1 MSMTRNWHD
10 LIFSNQ
16 PGLRRR
22 RHILFWIVWLIYFTG
37 SFFYEQQGFAA
48 AGSWK
53 WIFIILFKSA
63 FLLLCHMFIVYT
75 VIYFLM
81 PQFALKGRPLLF
93 SLGLLTTILITIA
106 WAYFCYAILFPN
118 FDERIHLLSGISK
131 NTMLW
136 NSVVAGMISALK
148 VLAAAIAIKLLKR
161 WYLQQTENDRLE
173 KEKFTVELQLLKAQI
188 NPDFLFHSL
197 DNIYFFS
204 ETDPPKASE
213 LLLRLSDM
221 LSYMLYECDQPLV
234 ALTKEL
240 KMIGDY
246 IYLEKTRIGERLET
260 DVYISGDA
268 EGKMIAPLL
277 LLPLIENSFSYC
289 RNETLERTW
298 INLDLRMETDEFIM
312 KLVNGKSIGNIFP
325 DPSVNNGLVDVQ
337 KRLDFYYP
345 EKNEIRILAEPEMMM
360 TSLKI
365 HYGKW

>member
-1 MSMTRNWHD
+1 
-10 LIFSNQ
+10 
-16 PGLRRR
+16 
-22 RHILFWIVWLIYFTG
+22 
-37 SFFYEQQGFAA
+37 
-48 AGSWK
+48 
-53 WIFIILFKSA
+53 
-63 FLLLCHMFIVYT
+63 
-75 VIYFLM
+75 
-81 PQFALKGRPLLF
+81 
-93 SLGLLTTILITIA
+93 
-106 WAYFCYAILFPN
+106 
-118 FDERIHLLSGISK
+118 
-131 NTMLW
+131 MLW

-173 KEKFTVELQLLKAQI
+173 REKFTVELQLLKAQI

-197 DNIYFFS
+197 DNIYFFA

-240 KMIGDY
+240 KMIRDY

-260 DVYISGDA
+260 DVFISGDA

-312 KLVNGKSIGNIFP
+312 KLVNGKSIGNNYS
-325 DPSVNNGLVDVQ
+325 DHSVGNGLADVQ

-345 EKNEIRILAEPEMMM
+345 GKNEIRILAEPEMMM